1 MADTGDRT
9 YRAELGQVLRRRDPN
24 ALHLFLRRSAATHG
38 DESQIRDVEQ
48 RSHDE
53 MLELMHRMILTRPDL
68 ADLHAESRTWLA
80 TRGVEQPPAARSS
93 GQRGRPSSRPGR
105 DARRPGRPGS
115 GWGA

>member
-1 MADTGDRT
+1 MAETGDRS

-68 ADLHAESRTWLA
+68 ADLHAESRAWLSA
-80 TRGVEQPPAARSS
+80 RGVEPPPAARPTSP
-93 GQRGRPSSRPGR
+93 RGRPSSRPGPA
-105 DARRPGRPGS
+105 ARRPGRPNS
-115 GWGA
+115 GREA